1 MKWRASIYLS
11 VFVLGLVSTS
21 MLFAQKDGIKSGA
34 YRVMLKGLLSHTVP
48 EMSVE
53 DAALATQPTLFI
65 DTRERSEFEVSHIQ
79 GARWVGF
86 DDFDINRVADVA
98 KDTPLIV
105 YCSVGYRSEKVS
117 EQLLAAGF
125 TTVANLYG
133 GIFEWKNQGQ
143 TVVDMQDQTT
153 ESVHAFDKNW
163 GVWLK
168 KGERVYD

>member
-105 YCSVGYRSEKVS
+105 YCSVGYRSEKVAEKLIKMGYQNVS
-117 EQLLAAGF
+117 
-125 TTVANLYG
+125 NLYG
-133 GIFEWKNQGQ
+133 GIFEWKNQGYD
-143 TVVDMQDQTT
+143 VWNKAGEKT
-153 ESVHAFDKNW
+153 EQVHAFDKTW

-168 KGERVYD
+168 GGEKVY